1 MLFDLAK
8 PHINFRSGCR
18 VASVD
23 PSTPSVILDSGEMVT
38 ADVVIGADGIRS
50 VVRDIVVGHAQNVR
64 YTGDS
69 AYRFTIPAEDL
80 LSDQDLA
87 PLVNHLSVWVGPQKH
102 LVVYGIVTHS
112 FIFSCTI
119 LLLMNLQRG
128 QKIINV
134 VACVEDGDE
143 AAGYS
148 WLAQSDSDG
157 MRAQFSGWEPR

>member
-1 MLFDLAK
+1 MFDLAK

-18 VASVD
+18 VTSVD
-23 PSTPSVILDSGEMVT
+23 PLKPSVILDSGEEVT

-87 PLVNHLSVWVGPQKH
+87 PLVNHLSVWAGPQKH
-102 LVVYGIVTHS
+102 LVVYGIVMYT
-112 FIFSCTI
+112 FMIFCI
-119 LLLMNLQRG
+119 PLLMNFIERPENYQCCGLR
-128 QKIINV
+128 
-134 VACVEDGDE
+134 
-143 AAGYS
+143 
-148 WLAQSDSDG
+148 
-157 MRAQFSGWEPR
+157 RRR